1 MASSFVRN
9 CFGNRRVLPSSIY
22 STCPAKALSPKHVVL
37 RSKAAFAHWPRGD
50 HASEMTAG
58 KSSVMSRQRDG
69 CTEIAEVIVFIA
81 QNDVSCTQQAR
92 MVPNQIFT
100 KQPSFD
106 NEGWCIYKLF
116 KFPPGRP
123 PVETRGRPWLRVSGG
138 TPFAQNPL
146 QRDGVECRQPTS
158 PSNGVVTA
166 FVWCILLWTLVS
178 RFSVQMM
185 DHIASCT

>member
-37 RSKAAFAHWPRGD
+37 RSKAALRGD

-81 QNDVSCTQQAR
+81 QNDVSCTKQAR

-106 NEGWCIYKLF
+106 NEG
-116 KFPPGRP
+116 
-123 PVETRGRPWLRVSGG
+123 
-138 TPFAQNPL
+138 
-146 QRDGVECRQPTS
+146 
-158 PSNGVVTA
+158 
-166 FVWCILLWTLVS
+166 
-178 RFSVQMM
+178 
-185 DHIASCT
+185 

>member
-9 CFGNRRVLPSSIY
+9 CFGNRRVLPSSIVY
-22 STCPAKALSPKHVVL
+22 TALALQKHSRQNMWCFGPRPLL
-37 RSKAAFAHWPRGD
+37 RLAHAANRNLAHWLRGD

-81 QNDVSCTQQAR
+81 QNDVSCTKQAR

-106 NEGWCIYKLF
+106 NEG
-116 KFPPGRP
+116 
-123 PVETRGRPWLRVSGG
+123 
-138 TPFAQNPL
+138 
-146 QRDGVECRQPTS
+146 
-158 PSNGVVTA
+158 
-166 FVWCILLWTLVS
+166 
-178 RFSVQMM
+178 
-185 DHIASCT
+185 